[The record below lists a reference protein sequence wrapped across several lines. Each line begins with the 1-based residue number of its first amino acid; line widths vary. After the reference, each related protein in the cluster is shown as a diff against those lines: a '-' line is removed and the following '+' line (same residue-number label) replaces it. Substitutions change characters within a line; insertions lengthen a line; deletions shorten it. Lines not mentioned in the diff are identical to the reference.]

1 MPQLSEQLC
10 AVKRKFVR
18 QAVLLRGKHTVKQP
32 VSLINLA
39 VQQQSAEQGLCCVP
53 CLPRFIQAVVLY
65 VEGDRLVPCYPRLLR
80 STHCRG

>member
-32 VSLINLA
+32 VSLIDLA
-39 VQQQSAEQGLCCVP
+39 VQQQSAE
-53 CLPRFIQAVVLY
+53 
-65 VEGDRLVPCYPRLLR
+65 
-80 STHCRG
+80 